1 MAAEQ
6 GDKVVSENLLLL
18 GYTKQWLAFGLL
30 TVDDLNA
37 QCERFWTG
45 EDTHAEHYR
54 YGTFRRYLA
63 TKKLLSDE
71 ELANYFHLILAD
83 DDGMMAGAAAQD
95 LFSLISLTDS
105 QFQYTCEKID
115 ALDGEWKIRLLT
127 RQKLLRVLQKN
138 GLSPDLFTD
147 CLRNGDKIVQEFIID
162 LADKQQLAELAANGI
177 TKKVRSLATARA
189 KRIA

>member
-1 MAAEQ
+1 MAAEP
-6 GDKVVSENLLLL
+6 GNKVVSENLLLL

-71 ELANYFHLILAD
+71 ELANYFRLILAD

-95 LFSLISLTDS
+95 IFTLINLTDS

-115 ALDGEWKIRLLT
+115 ALDGEWKTRLLI
-127 RQKLLRVLQKN
+127 RQKLLRLLTKS
-138 GLSPDLFTD
+138 GLNPALFAE
-147 CLRNGDKIVQEFIID
+147 CLNSGDKVVQEFIID
-162 LADKQQLAELAANGI
+162 LATKQQLISLAASGA
-177 TKKVRSLATARA
+177 TKKVRNLAAA
-189 KRIA
+189 KAKSTT